1 MTVIKDILKQNKR
14 LYRISKVISDLSE
27 EIKVPAFLVGGCV
40 RDLLLEPEKH
50 SVDIDIMI
58 EGDGIEFAHQLARKL
73 NVSTV
78 VPFPKFATARI
89 PYKEC
94 EIEVASARLE
104 SYDPKSRKPKDIIM
118 TDINEDL
125 QRRDFTV
132 NAMAIS
138 LQKNNMGTLI
148 DPFDGF
154 KDLNAKILRT
164 PMTNSDVTFSD
175 DPLRI
180 MRAAYF
186 SAKLGMEI
194 DKKCLQSIKDNAER
208 ISIVSQERITNEM
221 LKILG
226 TNKPSVGFILL
237 QEVGLLEYVFPEI
250 SIMYGLD
257 QSSEYHH
264 KDIFFHTLEVVDNA
278 AKLSNKLD
286 LRLAALVHDIAKP
299 KTRRIDKK
307 KGYTFYGHDDY
318 GARMLKKISERM
330 KFSNK
335 TRDYITKLTALH
347 LRPISLAKKEVTDS
361 AIRRLIVDAQED
373 AQDLMLLCRADI
385 TTKNPN
391 NVKKYLSNFDHVEKR
406 IQEVI
411 ESDELRAFQSPVRG
425 HEIMEMFNLPAGK
438 KVGEIK
444 KIIEEAILNGDIKH
458 THSEALSMLKNL
470 KKNKFFK

>member
-1 MTVIKDILKQNKR
+1 MTVIKDILKENKR
-14 LYRISKVISDLSE
+14 LYRISKIIRDLSE
-27 EIKVPAFLVGGCV
+27 EIEVPAFLVGGCV
-40 RDLLLEPEKH
+40 RDLLLEPKKN
-50 SVDIDIMI
+50 SVDIDIMV
-58 EGDGIEFAHQLARKL
+58 EGDGIEFANALGKKL
-73 NVSTV
+73 KVSTV

-104 SYDPKSRKPKDIIM
+104 SYDPKSRNPKNIIM

-138 LQKNNMGTLI
+138 LQKDNMGALI

-164 PMTNSDVTFSD
+164 PMNDADITFSD
-175 DPLRI
+175 DPLRMI
-180 MRAAYF
+180 RAAYF
-186 SAKLGMEI
+186 SAKLDMEI
-194 DKKCLQSIKDNAER
+194 HKDCLQSIKNNAER
-208 ISIVSQERITNEM
+208 ISIVSQERITNE
-221 LKILG
+221 LFKILS
-226 TNKPSVGFILL
+226 TDRPSIGFILL

-250 SIMYGLD
+250 AIMYGLE
-257 QSSEYHH
+257 QTSEYHH
-264 KDIFFHTLEVVDNA
+264 KDIFFHTLEVVDNVT
-278 AKLSNKLD
+278 KLSSKLD

-318 GARMLKKISERM
+318 GARMLKGISEHM

-347 LRPISLAKKEVTDS
+347 LRPIGLAKKEVTDS
-361 AIRRLIVDAQED
+361 AIRRLIVDAGED

-391 NVKKYLSNFDHVEKR
+391 NVKKYLSNFDRVEKR
-406 IQEVI
+406 MQDVI
-411 ESDELRAFQSPVRG
+411 ESDELRAFQSPIRG
-425 HEIMEMFNLPAGK
+425 HEIMEIFDLPAGK

-444 KIIEEAILNGDIKH
+444 SLIESEILDGKIEN
-458 THSEALSMLKNL
+458 THSDALSFLKRL
-470 KKNKFFK
+470 KKSKKF

>member
-1 MTVIKDILKQNKR
+1 MTLIKDTLKQNKR
-14 LYRISKVISDLSE
+14 LYRISKIIRDLSE
-27 EIKVPAFLVGGCV
+27 EIQVPAFLVGGCV
-40 RDLLLEPEKH
+40 RDLLLEPEKL
-50 SVDIDIMI
+50 SVDIDIMV
-58 EGDGIEFAHQLARKL
+58 EGDGIEFANQLGKKL
-73 NVSTV
+73 KVSTV

-89 PYKEC
+89 PYNEC

-104 SYDPKSRKPKDIIM
+104 SYDPKSRKPKDIVM

-138 LQKNNMGTLI
+138 LQKDNMGMLI
-148 DPFDGF
+148 DPFDGL
-154 KDLNAKILRT
+154 KDLSAKILRT
-164 PMTNSDVTFSD
+164 PMIDSDITFSD
-175 DPLRI
+175 DPLRM

-186 SAKLGMEI
+186 SAKLEMEI
-194 DKKCLQSIKDNAER
+194 DEKSLQAIKNNAER
-208 ISIVSQERITNEM
+208 ISIVSQERVTNEL

-226 TNKPSVGFILL
+226 TDKPSIGFIML
-237 QEVGLLEYVFPEI
+237 QETGLLEYVFPEI
-250 SIMYGLD
+250 SVMYGLD
-257 QSSEYHH
+257 QTSEYHH

-278 AKLSNKLD
+278 AKLSDKLD

-299 KTRRIDKK
+299 NTRRIDKK

-335 TRDYITKLTALH
+335 TRDFIVKLTALH

-361 AIRRLIVDAQED
+361 AIRRLIVDAADD

-391 NVKKYLSNFDHVEKR
+391 NVKKYLANFDRVDKR
-406 IQEVI
+406 IQDVI
-411 ESDELRAFQSPVRG
+411 ETDELRAFQSPVRG
-425 HEIMEMFNLPAGK
+425 HEIMEMFNLSAGK

-444 KIIEEAILNGDIKH
+444 KLVEEAILNGDIKN
-458 THSEALSMLKNL
+458 THSDALSMLGEL
-470 KKNKFFK
+470 KRSKKFE

>member
-1 MTVIKDILKQNKR
+1 MTVIKDILKENKR
-14 LYRISKVISDLSE
+14 LYRISKIISDLSQ
-27 EIKVPAFLVGGCV
+27 EIEVPAFLVGGCV
-40 RDLLLEPEKH
+40 RDLLLEPEKN
-50 SVDIDIMI
+50 SVDIDIMV
-58 EGDGIEFAHQLARKL
+58 EGDGIEFANALGKKL
-73 NVSTV
+73 KVSTV

-104 SYDPKSRKPKDIIM
+104 SYDPKSRNPKDIIM

-138 LQKNNMGTLI
+138 LEKDNIGSLI

-154 KDLNAKILRT
+154 KDLNAKVLRT
-164 PMTNSDVTFSD
+164 PMSDADITFSD
-175 DPLRI
+175 DPLRMI
-180 MRAAYF
+180 RAAYF
-186 SAKLGMEI
+186 SSKLDMEI
-194 DKKCLQSIKDNAER
+194 DKDCLQSIKNNAER
-208 ISIVSQERITNEM
+208 ISIVSQERITNE
-221 LKILG
+221 LFKILS
-226 TNKPSVGFILL
+226 TDKPSIGFILL
-237 QEVGLLEYVFPEI
+237 QEVGLLECIFPEI
-250 SIMYGLD
+250 AIMYGLE
-257 QSSEYHH
+257 QTSEYHH
-264 KDIFFHTLEVVDNA
+264 KDIFFHTLEVVDNVTR
-278 AKLSNKLD
+278 LSPKLD

-318 GARMLKKISERM
+318 GARMLKGISERM
-330 KFSNK
+330 KFSNQ

-361 AIRRLIVDAQED
+361 AIRRLIVDAGED

-391 NVKKYLSNFDHVEKR
+391 NVKKYLSNFDRVEKR
-406 IQEVI
+406 MQDVI

-425 HEIMEMFNLPAGK
+425 HEIMEIFDLPAGK

-444 KIIEEAILNGDIKH
+444 SLIESEILDGKIKN
-458 THSEALSMLKNL
+458 THSDALLMLKSL
-470 KKNKFFK
+470 KKSKKF